1 MTQAEL
7 TLEVGSEAIKDLSS
21 EELAAILAAYTAAQA
36 PYAGLKVFDILRKKF
51 RASYKMGS
59 TYEALSDKFRQ
70 YNEIYNQYARTVG
83 AGRIGTHS
91 LDEDSTEAA
100 LRNDIQR
107 QKFPS
112 DIRR

>member
-7 TLEVGSEAIKDLSS
+7 ILEVGSEAIKDLSS
-21 EELAAILAAYTAAQA
+21 EELAAILAKYTANQA
-36 PYAGLKVFDILRKKF
+36 PFAGLKVFDILSKKF
-51 RASYKMGS
+51 QHSYRMGS
-59 TYEALSDKFRQ
+59 TFEALSDKSRHYYELYLHYTQ
-70 YNEIYNQYARTVG
+70 SVK
-83 AGRIGTHS
+83 AGKLGTHS

-100 LRNDIQR
+100 SRNDIQR